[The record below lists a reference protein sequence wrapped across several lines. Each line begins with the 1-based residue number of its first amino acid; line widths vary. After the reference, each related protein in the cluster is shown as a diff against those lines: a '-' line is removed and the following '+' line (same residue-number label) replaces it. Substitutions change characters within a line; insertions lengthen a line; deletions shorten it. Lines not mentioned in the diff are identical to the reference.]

1 MDAYELAERFYT
13 VLALLVLPIASCV
26 PFCLKRTGRAG
37 SVWLA
42 PFICIAL
49 LLGLDFLFHPYR
61 LTDLIELATTSECDF
76 TTLYWLY
83 LFVPL
88 QFAISLA
95 VTAGA
100 YLFLSKRGRRNAN

>member
-42 PFICIAL
+42 PFICIA
-49 LLGLDFLFHPYR
+49 FHPYR